1 MLWYVLIAAGLL
13 VLDQAVKW
21 WALHIL
27 QPMGTLPLIEN
38 IVHLTYVE
46 NRGAAFSFLAEY
58 NARWLLA
65 LLAFAVTGVIFW
77 MLYQKK
83 VQTAL
88 GRGALTAIA
97 AGAIGNALDRVF
109 YGFVVDLFDFRGIH
123 FAVFN
128 VADIYICVG
137 AALFAYYVLVQ
148 HKDMPNNHQDR
159 TCETSGERDA

>member
-1 MLWYVLIAAGLL
+1 MLWYVLIVAGLI
-13 VLDQAVKW
+13 VFDQVVKW

-65 LLAFAVTGVIFW
+65 LLAFAVTGIIFW

-97 AGAIGNALDRVF
+97 AGAMGNALDRVL

-137 AALFAYYVLVQ
+137 AVLFAYYALVQ
-148 HKDMPNNHQDR
+148 HQD
-159 TCETSGERDA
+159 TPKHER